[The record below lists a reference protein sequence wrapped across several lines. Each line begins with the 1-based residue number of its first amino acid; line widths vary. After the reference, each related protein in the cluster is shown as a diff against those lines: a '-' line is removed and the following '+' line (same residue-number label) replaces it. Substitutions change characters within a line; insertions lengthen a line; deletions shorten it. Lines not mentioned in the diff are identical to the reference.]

1 MANFESLKT
10 TTLRDFSGGLDVVH
24 DDLNMDSKYSKIE
37 RNMFLNIDGTKAK
50 RYGTHY
56 EFDLKKFNENEEY
69 QGKGTFYQNYEITME
84 QDTAHD
90 INESSKIKIISPTEL
105 AGEYNIDYLWR
116 ASTFAYITINK
127 TLTGTRYDTVT
138 YQIGNKNSTGTYTYS
153 PNVTDYA
160 EVIIKD
166 KQIRLHYSK
175 NPKILTGYRIKVIS
189 PSTIQGTYT
198 ALSANDTKIRFTVKS
213 YHNTSDPIIYTY
225 TDSFGNIYNKISN
238 NHTAKTKNYLSF
250 KLTKDGKNLKLYPGN
265 KIKIFDTNGVIDR
278 NFNIINTYDNL
289 NLTIDLGST
298 SLSTS
303 TITFKAYNLNRNI
316 TGTRIIDCTYYVDKI
331 IAVSDKGEVV
341 MIGGTGNP
349 NEPWDSTIIFN
360 YSIDKTLNPDSNTVG
375 WHDTDSVSFA
385 VFNGILTIWNGRDK
399 PLAVDFTQ
407 KSPCN
412 YLIDASTGSNA
423 NVPIAKYALAFNH
436 YLVCANIFDDIEQKQ
451 HPDRISISARDS
463 IGTFYSGSSD
473 DVDND
478 GVYIDLGKIISVN
491 KQIIKGLSRYRDKIA
506 VGFDEVTVFGT
517 LGSYTEIT
525 ETINDQTITTKQHV
539 PNFEDVISNHGCIS
553 GRTYANIKSE
563 LVCLDYSGI
572 PLFRRSNIYS
582 SIIPTR
588 ISELIAPDL
597 YKSFIGLT
605 EDAIENRIFSI
616 INPKN
621 NQYLLFIPNS
631 DKYETTTEYKCY
643 AYTLDNINTV
653 SGGWSLFTGWN
664 FQCGLTTALNE
675 VLLCNTTKFYSLG
688 NVERPYYADFIDD
701 PKYPPQDEEDVSGK
715 EIEFEWEFPWAD
727 FGNRASIKNTRYLSL
742 STTGLAKFNIDLYVD
757 YFYYKINESDDTI
770 QEKEPHLSMNFIG
783 GDSYG
788 YGNGQQPYGGGRRT
802 NTEQLFAYPCR
813 FKICKFNINGSS
825 KYKLN
830 INSITIYYQEGNI
843 RI

>member
-56 EFDLKKFNENEEY
+56 EFDLKGFNENEIY
-69 QGKGTFYQNYEITME
+69 QGSGTFEQNKEVTIQ
-84 QDTAHD
+84 QDTVHD

-105 AGEYNIDYLWR
+105 AGEYNIDHLWS

-127 TLTGTRYDTVT
+127 TTTGTRYDTVT
-138 YQIGNKNSTGTYTYS
+138 YQIGNKNSSGTYTYS

-160 EVIIKD
+160 EVITKD

-175 NPKILTGYRIKVIS
+175 NPKILTGYKIKVTS
-189 PSTIQGTYT
+189 PSALQGIYT
-198 ALSANDTKIRFTVKS
+198 VLYANDTTIQFIVPKNATVS
-213 YHNTSDPIIYTY
+213 GAIEYTY
-225 TDSFGNIYNKISN
+225 TNTFGTVYNKYSS
-238 NHTAKTKNYLSF
+238 TSSFKLKNYLNF
-250 KLTKDGKNLKLYPGN
+250 TLQQNNRYLKLYAGN
-265 KIKIFDTNGVIDR
+265 KIKISGSSYDINKEYIITKID
-278 NFNIINTYDNL
+278 NNTM
-289 NLTIDLGST
+289 TIDLGDY
-298 SLSTS
+298 
-303 TITFKAYNLNRNI
+303 TISAASVTFNAKNLNKNI
-316 TGTRIIDCTYYVDKI
+316 KGTRIIDCTYYVDKI
-331 IAVSDKGEVV
+331 IAVSDIGEVV
-341 MIGGTGNP
+341 MIGGTGFTDK
-349 NEPWDSTIIFN
+349 PWESVIIFN
-360 YSIDKTLNPDSNTVG
+360 NTIAKTINLETGIEG
-375 WHDTDSVSFA
+375 WHKTDSVSFA

-407 KSPCN
+407 TNPCN
-412 YLIDASTGSNA
+412 YLIDAATGSNA

-451 HPDRISISARDS
+451 YSDRISISARDS
-463 IGTFYSGSSD
+463 IGTFYSGNSD

-478 GVYIDLGKIISVN
+478 GVYIDLGKIISAN
-491 KQIIKGLSRYRDKIA
+491 KQVIKGLSRYRDKIA

-517 LGSYTEIT
+517 LGSYTETT
-525 ETINDQTITTKQHV
+525 ETINNQTITTKQHV

-572 PLFRRSNIYS
+572 PLFRRSNVYS

-597 YKSFIGLT
+597 YQSFTGLT
-605 EDAIENRIFSI
+605 EDAIENRIFSV

-631 DKYETTTEYKCY
+631 DKYETTTEYNCY
-643 AYTLDNINTV
+643 AYTLDNTNTV
-653 SGGWSLFTGWN
+653 AGGWSLFTGWN

-701 PKYPPQDEEDVSGK
+701 PNYPPQDEEDVSGK

-727 FGNRASIKNTRYLSL
+727 FGNRASVKNTRYLSL
-742 STTGLAKFNIDLYVD
+742 STTGLAKFNVDLYVD
-757 YFYYKINESDDTI
+757 YFYYKVNEDNNAI

>member
-56 EFDLKKFNENEEY
+56 EFDLKGFNENEVY
-69 QGKGTFYQNYEITME
+69 QGLGTFEQNKEVTIQ
-84 QDTAHD
+84 QDTVHD

-105 AGEYNIDYLWR
+105 AGEYNIDHLWS

-127 TLTGTRYDTVT
+127 TTTGTRYNTVT
-138 YQIGNKNSTGTYTYS
+138 YQIGNKNSSGTYTYS

-160 EVIIKD
+160 EVITKD

-175 NPKILTGYRIKVIS
+175 NPKILTGYKIKVTS
-189 PSTIQGTYT
+189 PSALQGIYT
-198 ALSANDTKIRFTVKS
+198 VLYANDTTIQFTVPKDATVS
-213 YHNTSDPIIYTY
+213 GAIEYTY
-225 TDSFGNIYNKISN
+225 TNTFGTVYNKYSSISSS
-238 NHTAKTKNYLSF
+238 KLKNYLNF
-250 KLTKDGKNLKLYPGN
+250 TLQQNNRYLKLYAGN
-265 KIKIFDTNGVIDR
+265 KIKISSSGYDINKEYIITKTN
-278 NFNIINTYDNL
+278 NNTM
-289 NLTIDLGST
+289 TIDLGDY
-298 SLSTS
+298 
-303 TITFKAYNLNRNI
+303 TISAASVTFNAKNLNKNI
-316 TGTRIIDCTYYVDKI
+316 KGTRIIDCTYYVDKI
-331 IAVSDKGEVV
+331 IAVSDIGEVV
-341 MIGGTGNP
+341 MIGGTGFSDK
-349 NEPWDSTIIFN
+349 PWESVIIFN
-360 YSIDKTLNPDSNTVG
+360 DTIAKTINLETGIEG
-375 WHDTDSVSFA
+375 WHKTDSVSFA
-385 VFNGILTIWNGRDK
+385 VFNGILTVWNGRDK

-407 KSPCN
+407 INPCN
-412 YLIDASTGSNA
+412 YLIDAATGSNA

-451 HPDRISISARDS
+451 YSDRISISARDS

-478 GVYIDLGKIISVN
+478 GVYIDLGKIISAN
-491 KQIIKGLSRYRDKIA
+491 KQVIKGLSRYRDKIA

-517 LGSYTEIT
+517 LGTYTETT
-525 ETINDQTITTKQHV
+525 ETINDQTIITKQHV

-572 PLFRRSNIYS
+572 PLFRRSNVYS

-597 YKSFIGLT
+597 YQSFTGLT
-605 EDAIENRIFSI
+605 EDAIENRIFSV

-631 DKYETTTEYKCY
+631 YKYETTTEYNCY
-643 AYTLDNINTV
+643 AYTLDNTNTIA
-653 SGGWSLFTGWN
+653 GGWSLFTGWN

-701 PKYPPQDEEDVSGK
+701 PNYPPQDEEDVSGK

-727 FGNRASIKNTRYLSL
+727 FGNRASVKNTRYLSL
-742 STTGLAKFNIDLYVD
+742 STTGLAKFNVDLYVD
-757 YFYYKINESDDTI
+757 YFYYKVNEDNDAI

>member
-56 EFDLKKFNENEEY
+56 EFDLKGFNENEVY
-69 QGKGTFYQNYEITME
+69 QGLGTFEQNKEVTIQ
-84 QDTAHD
+84 QDTVHD

-105 AGEYNIDYLWR
+105 AGEYNIDHLWS

-127 TLTGTRYDTVT
+127 TTTGTRYDTVT
-138 YQIGNKNSTGTYTYS
+138 YQIGNKNSSDTYTYS

-160 EVIIKD
+160 EVITKD

-175 NPKILTGYRIKVIS
+175 NPKILTGYKIKITS
-189 PSTIQGTYT
+189 PSALQGIYTVLYANDSTIQ
-198 ALSANDTKIRFTVKS
+198 FTVPKDATVS
-213 YHNTSDPIIYTY
+213 GAIEYTY
-225 TDSFGNIYNKISN
+225 TNTFGTVYNKYSS
-238 NHTAKTKNYLSF
+238 TSSSKLKNYLNF
-250 KLTKDGKNLKLYPGN
+250 TLQQNNRYLKLYAGN
-265 KIKIFDTNGVIDR
+265 KI
-278 NFNIINTYDNL
+278 NISGSSYDINKEYTITKTDN
-289 NLTIDLGST
+289 NTMTIDLGDYTISAT
-298 SLSTS
+298 S
-303 TITFKAYNLNRNI
+303 ITFNAKNLNKNI
-316 TGTRIIDCTYYVDKI
+316 KGTRIIDCTYYVDKI
-331 IAVSDKGEVV
+331 IAVSDIGEVV
-341 MIGGTGNP
+341 MIGGTGLADK
-349 NEPWDSTIIFN
+349 PWESVIIFN
-360 YSIDKTLNPDSNTVG
+360 DTIAKTINLETEIEG
-375 WHDTDSVSFA
+375 WHKTDSVSFA
-385 VFNGILTIWNGRDK
+385 VFNGILTVWNGRDK

-407 KSPCN
+407 TNPCN
-412 YLIDASTGSNA
+412 YLIDAATGSNA

-451 HPDRISISARDS
+451 YSDRISISARDS

-478 GVYIDLGKIISVN
+478 GVYIDLGKIISAN
-491 KQIIKGLSRYRDKIA
+491 KQVIKGLSRYRDKIA

-517 LGSYTEIT
+517 LGTYTETT
-525 ETINDQTITTKQHV
+525 ETINNQTITTKQHV

-572 PLFRRSNIYS
+572 PLFRRSNVYS

-597 YKSFIGLT
+597 YQSFTGLT
-605 EDAIENRIFSI
+605 EDAIENRIFSV

-631 DKYETTTEYKCY
+631 DKYETTTEYNCY
-643 AYTLDNINTV
+643 AYTLDNTNTV
-653 SGGWSLFTGWN
+653 AGGWSLFTGWN

-675 VLLCNTTKFYSLG
+675 VLLCDTTKFYSLG

-701 PKYPPQDEEDVSGK
+701 PNYPPQDEEDASGK

-727 FGNRASIKNTRYLSL
+727 FGNRASVKNTRYLSL
-742 STTGLAKFNIDLYVD
+742 STTGLAKFDVDLYVD
-757 YFYYKINESDDTI
+757 YFYYKVNEDNDAI
-770 QEKEPHLSMNFIG
+770 QEKEPHLSINFIG